1 MSQRHRDR
9 KMQKRKTYGT
19 EDIETEIGRP
29 MKSERNTVSQ
39 SHRATVTWSQR
50 YIDTEKLRLGDR
62 KKKKK
67 REGEIEKMG
76 LGETKTDQERQRDG
90 GRARQRETKTDE
102 AKKDIK
108 TAGVRKAD
116 DRRVS
121 WSPVS
126 PA

>member
-29 MKSERNTVSQ
+29 MKSERNTVSH

-62 KKKKK
+62 KKKKNG
-67 REGEIEKMG
+67 REK
-76 LGETKTDQERQRDG
+76 
-90 GRARQRETKTDE
+90 
-102 AKKDIK
+102 
-108 TAGVRKAD
+108 
-116 DRRVS
+116 
-121 WSPVS
+121 
-126 PA
+126 